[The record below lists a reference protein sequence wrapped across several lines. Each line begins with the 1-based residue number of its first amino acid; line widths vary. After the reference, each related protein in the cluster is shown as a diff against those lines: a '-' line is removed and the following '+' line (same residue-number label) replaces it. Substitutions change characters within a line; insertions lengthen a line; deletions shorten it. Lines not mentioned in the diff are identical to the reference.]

1 MRKTAA
7 SRMSSRGGLVWR
19 VLERRLGRYLPP
31 DRITPILGDL
41 SADYEECARRRG
53 HLRARIW
60 LLGEALSLVA
70 AYRRHAP
77 KKRGLMDKLRS
88 DLMHAWRTMRARPT
102 AAVGT
107 IAVLALGIGLVSAM
121 FALADPYVTRPLP
134 WPDADRLVTLSVR
147 TRATTDVP
155 TIEGLRARTDLFAS
169 LAATGSTETV
179 NASGPDAA
187 ITLRL
192 QPVSRD
198 YFDVLRTAMP
208 PVVEWRRHADST
220 ETPVLLTAGAS
231 RRLRASGVPG
241 AALRL
246 ADDTGAATGRGYRVR
261 DVLAPSFLFPSSSQ
275 IWDGFVPL
283 PDGAALVEIDRTPAG
298 FAVSRVALS
307 PIARLQPGV
316 TLEQVEAALR
326 TAPPEDS
333 PVMPSRGQVV
343 MAHGVQAS
351 MTARLRPLATAA
363 LGAGVLVLLVCAANV
378 ANLLMARGAFRR
390 RELATREA
398 LGASGLDLGRL
409 VLVEVGLLAALGVAG
424 GLAVADAVLRATA
437 GLIPAQ
443 YVMLGTPEISSRVIG
458 LACLAGVV
466 IVGAGLLPALAAW
479 RMSAAALVN
488 QMSTGEPRR
497 VRVARFAMTAV
508 QTAVAVVLLVGAM
521 LMARSYV
528 NLLTQDP
535 GYAGDLFAV
544 GVQRRGEPGGSWR
557 AEVDT
562 TVDRLRRIPGVA
574 SAAAVKG
581 TLVENIGMG
590 FAAPAVYV
598 DGQRVRGLIKSVGT
612 GFFQTT
618 GTSLLEGR
626 LLTPADENRSAVVSD
641 SMAKICC
648 ADGTAIGRRV
658 SWTELST
665 ERSVERSVEI
675 VGVVK
680 DVFDVALDRLPTP
693 AAFIP
698 FGDRDQSAVWTTYVV
713 RVNRATPS
721 LAAAVERDIHAV
733 NPRVTIA
740 DGGLMRDRLMR
751 SIQDRSFATLIVTFF
766 GLAAIGV
773 SAAGLVGVVGFVVAR
788 RTRELA
794 IRMAIGAGTADVLWL
809 VTREAA
815 TASAVGAVL
824 GLITGGWV
832 SRTME
837 SFLYG
842 VSPAD
847 PGAMALAAV
856 ALVAIVAVAAWVP
869 ARRAVRLSPS
879 LALRVE

>member
-1 MRKTAA
+1 MRKNAA
-7 SRMSSRGGLVWR
+7 SRMSTRDGLVWR

-169 LAATGSTETV
+169 LAAVGNSETV
-179 NASGPDAA
+179 HVTGTDGTM
-187 ITLRL
+187 TLRL
-192 QPVSRD
+192 LPVSRD
-198 YFDVLRTAMP
+198 YFEVLRTAVP
-208 PVVEWRRHADST
+208 PVVDWRRHAEST
-220 ETPVLLTAGAS
+220 ETPVLLTTAAS
-231 RRLRASGVPG
+231 RRLRASALPG
-241 AALRL
+241 ATLRL

-261 DVLAPSFLFPSSSQ
+261 DVLPPSFLFPSGSQ
-275 IWDGFVPL
+275 IWDGFAPL
-283 PDGAALVEIDRTPAG
+283 PDGAALVEIERTPAG
-298 FAVSRVALS
+298 FAVARVALS

-326 TAPPEDS
+326 TAPPEES

-343 MAHGVQAS
+343 MAHSVQAS

-443 YVMLGTPEISSRVIG
+443 YVMLGMPEISIRVIG
-458 LACLAGVV
+458 LACLAGAV

-479 RMSAAALVN
+479 RMNAAALIN

-497 VRVARFAMTAV
+497 IRVARFSMTAV
-508 QTAVAVVLLVGAM
+508 QTAVAVVLLVAAM

-544 GVQRRGEPGGSWR
+544 GVAQYQGRPAGTWR
-557 AEVDT
+557 SEVDT
-562 TVDRLRRIPGVA
+562 TIERLRRIPGVT
-574 SAAAVKG
+574 AAAAMKG
-581 TLVENIGMG
+581 TLVENIGRG
-590 FAAPAVYV
+590 FAAPAIFV
-598 DGQRVRGLIKSVGT
+598 DGQRVSGLVKSVGV

-618 GTSLLEGR
+618 GTRLIDGR
-626 LLTPADENRSAVVSD
+626 LLTPADENRSAVVSE
-641 SMAKICC
+641 SFARACC
-648 ADGTAIGRRV
+648 PDRSPLGRRV
-658 SWTELST
+658 SWT

-680 DVFDVALDRLPTP
+680 NVFDVALDRLPTP
-693 AAFIP
+693 AAFVS
-698 FGDRDQSAVWTTYVV
+698 FGDRDQDSAWTTYVLQV
-713 RVNRATPS
+713 DRPASS
-721 LAAAVERDIHAV
+721 LAAAVEREIHAV

-788 RTRELA
+788 RTREIA
-794 IRMAIGAGTADVLWL
+794 IRMAIGAGKADVLWL

-815 TASAVGAVL
+815 TASGVGAIL
-824 GLITGGWV
+824 GLVTGGWV

-847 PGAMALAAV
+847 PWAMALAAV
-856 ALVAIVAVAAWVP
+856 ALVAIVSLAAWVP

-879 LALRVE
+879 QALRVE